1 LNANKASLLGTNV
14 VQVIKELKVVDI
26 VKGEKD
32 VKSKSEL
39 KPTSV
44 GKVKKINPW
53 I

>member
-1 LNANKASLLGTNV
+1 LGIDV
-14 VQVIKELKVVDI
+14 VQVTKELKVVDI

-32 VKSKSEL
+32 DKSKSEL